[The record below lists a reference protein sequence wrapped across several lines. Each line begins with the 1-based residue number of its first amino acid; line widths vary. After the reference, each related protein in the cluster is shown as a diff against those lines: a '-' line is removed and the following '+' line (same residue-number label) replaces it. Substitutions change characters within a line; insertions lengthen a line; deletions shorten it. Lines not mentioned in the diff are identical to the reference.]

1 MPLCALPDRT
11 VIAVSGAD
19 ALHFLQNLVTAN
31 LETLEPGIVS
41 ACALL
46 SPQGKVMFD
55 FLISK
60 RAENR
65 FWLELRNDLV
75 TDFIKRLTLYK
86 LRAAVEIVV
95 EEQVFV
101 AASWGNDST
110 TSEIDSYVDRRFG
123 DAGVLRH
130 YTDQQLQGDGH
141 YGALRVAH
149 GVVESGADFALGD
162 VFGHDISLDQ
172 NGGVD
177 FRKGCYVGQEV
188 VSRMHHRKTARR
200 RVVIVEGVALA
211 PEATLMADGKPAG
224 TMGTVAGTKG
234 LAIVRLDRVKEAL
247 DTDAPLTVNN
257 QAVQVMI
264 PPKVSYDWPSTETN
278 DA

>member
-19 ALHFLQNLVTAN
+19 ASHFLQNLVTAN

-60 RAENR
+60 QAENR
-65 FWLELRNDLV
+65 FWLELRSDLAS
-75 TDFIKRLTLYK
+75 DFIKRLTLYK
-86 LRAAVEIVV
+86 LRAAVEITV

-101 AASWGNDST
+101 AASWYVDST
-110 TSEIDSYVDRRFG
+110 ASEIDSYVDRRFG

-130 YTDQQLQGDGH
+130 YTDQQLQGDRD
-141 YGALRVAH
+141 YDALRVAH
-149 GVVESGADFALGD
+149 GVVESGADFALGE

-200 RVVIVEGVALA
+200 RVVIVEGNALA
-211 PEATLMADGKPAG
+211 PEATIMADGKPAG
-224 TMGTVAGTKG
+224 TMGTVADTKG

-247 DTDAPLTVNN
+247 DADAPVTVDN
-257 QAVQVMI
+257 QAVQVML

>member
-1 MPLCALPDRT
+1 MPLRALPDRT
-11 VIAVSGAD
+11 VIAVSGTD

-31 LETLEPGIVS
+31 LETLEPDIVS

-46 SPQGKVMFD
+46 SPQGKVLFD

-60 RAENR
+60 QADDR
-65 FWLELRNDLV
+65 FWLELRSDLV
-75 TDFIKRLTLYK
+75 ADFIKRLTLYK
-86 LRAAVEIVV
+86 LRAAVEITV

-101 AASWGNDST
+101 AASWDNDST
-110 TSEIDSYVDRRFG
+110 SSDIDSWADRRFG
-123 DAGVLRH
+123 DAAVRRH
-130 YTDQQLQGDGH
+130 YTQQQLHGDGD
-141 YGALRVAH
+141 YGALRIAY
-149 GVVESGADFALGD
+149 GVVESGADYALGD

-200 RVVIVEGVALA
+200 RVVIVEGDALA
-211 PEATLMADGKPAG
+211 PEATMMADGKPAG
-224 TMGTVAGTKG
+224 TMGTVRGTKG
-234 LAIVRLDRVKEAL
+234 LAIARLDRVKAAR
-247 DTDAPLTVNN
+247 DAGSAITVNER
-257 QAVQVMI
+257 AVQI
-264 PPKVSYDWPSTETN
+264 SLPPHVSYDWPDTEVD